1 MRWGAWGRQGGCQS
15 LGYRDG
21 VGGSEVQHPGSIRG
35 PSGVGGGGEQPLRGT
50 QECCPPGG
58 LWDEEWGGWERA
70 PKPHWEGGTAVL
82 PACPTDAK
90 QSREL

>member
-1 MRWGAWGRQGGCQS
+1 MGQARGLPKLGVQGWGGG
-15 LGYRDG
+15 
-21 VGGSEVQHPGSIRG
+21 IRG
-35 PSGVGGGGEQPLRGT
+35 SAPREHPWTLRSGGGGGEQPLRGT

-58 LWDEEWGGWERA
+58 LWDEERGGWERA